1 MDNEENVVTNE
12 SEETP
17 TPDLTIKVGKP
28 KKKKSKKKVVII
40 VLLVVFL
47 VLFVFPPA
55 FVFIFIY
62 DSGKMKVTYDE
73 TFDSDKWAE
82 SLVVDSLDYTA
93 SEGCAKFSI
102 TESDVNNMIY
112 QSYKDSEEMQQFVKQ
127 IAIDVRKNSYVFSIS
142 ASLGFFNTR
151 IQIVTNLSKGQI
163 ENRNGDLEDAY
174 IFTIK
179 DVVLG
184 KLGGFKSLVMDILK
198 QSIGDSIGSSGSQFE
213 IHADFDHSRFYVFAS
228 DFRNM
233 IENSLGGGSG
243 SGSSNFY
250 TSFIYD
256 FLDNGLVDVDF
267 YTNEALTVKVQLDKL
282 TGNDYDEG
290 QYVYYN
296 MPYENTTTKLTVNN
310 TQKKLS
316 LDTIREALISL
327 MDQGLIEESNL
338 NLVSEYLFN
347 GYHDDNAPDCDLN
360 SIGISDKN
368 AYKGF
373 NVATPLSV
381 DDLIRNS
388 VSSFDGYSPILTSFD
403 IANLKEDDLNT
414 FLHTQKIFCNQ
425 FFLTREISDGKYKT
439 SYIALDNAYI
449 NLTST
454 GAVISAGLN
463 INGLETI
470 VTMLMNIDAENSKNA
485 KLAYTVDEIYYGGTN
500 EEGQR
505 FTANQGTKQLLFQ
518 TLKNSVNSE
527 AFTFS
532 EDGHFIMD
540 FSDLID
546 QGINLIGAGQ
556 EEYRDFLLSGAKYSV
571 KVVGDNIIDNSVIRV
586 TASRY

>member
-12 SEETP
+12 AEETP

-62 DSGKMKVTYDE
+62 DTSKMKVTYDE
-73 TFDSDKWAE
+73 AFDSDKWAE
-82 SLVVDSLDYTA
+82 SLVVDSLDNTV
-93 SEGCAKFSI
+93 SEGAAKFSI
-102 TESDVNNMIY
+102 SESDVNNMLY

-151 IQIVTNLSKGQI
+151 IQIVTNLSKGQV
-163 ENRNGDLEDAY
+163 ENRNGSLEDAY

-184 KLGGFKSLVMDILK
+184 KVPGLKPLVMSILK
-198 QSIGDSIGSSGSQFE
+198 QSIGDSFSSGDSQFE
-213 IHADFDHSRFYVFAS
+213 IHADLDHSRFYVFAS

-233 IENSLGGGSG
+233 IGNALGGG

-267 YTNEALTVKVQLDKL
+267 YSNEALTIKVQLDKL

-296 MPYENTTTKLTVNN
+296 MPYENTTTKLTINN
-310 TQKKLS
+310 QQKKLS
-316 LDTIREALISL
+316 LDTIREALVSL

-360 SIGISDKN
+360 SIGINDKN
-368 AYKGF
+368 AYQGF

-403 IANLKEDDLNT
+403 IANLEEDDVNT
-414 FLHTQKIFCNQ
+414 FLHTQNIFGNK

-449 NLTST
+449 NLTSN

-463 INGLETI
+463 INGLETN
-470 VTMLMNIDAENSKNA
+470 VTMLMDIDAENSKNA
-485 KLAYTVDEIYYGGTN
+485 KLAYTVNEIYYGGTDG
-500 EEGQR
+500 EGNR
-505 FTANQGTKQLLFQ
+505 ITANDGTKGLLFQ

-527 AFTFS
+527 AFTFT
-532 EDGHFIMD
+532 EDGLFIMD
-540 FSDLID
+540 FSDLIT

-571 KVVGDNIIDNSVIRV
+571 KVVGDNVTDNSVIRV
-586 TASRY
+586 TASRF

>member
-12 SEETP
+12 AEETP
-17 TPDLTIKVGKP
+17 TPDLTIKVNKP
-28 KKKKSKKKVVII
+28 KKKSKKKVVII

-62 DSGKMKVTYDE
+62 DTSKMKVTYDE
-73 TFDSDKWAE
+73 AFDSDKWAE
-82 SLVVDSLDYTA
+82 SLVMDSLDNTV
-93 SEGCAKFSI
+93 SEGAAKFSI
-102 TESDVNNMIY
+102 SESDVNNMLY

-151 IQIVTNLSKGQI
+151 IQIVTNLSKGQV
-163 ENRNGDLEDAY
+163 ENRNGYLEDAY

-184 KLGGFKSLVMDILK
+184 KVPGLKPFVMSILK
-198 QSIGDSIGSSGSQFE
+198 QSIGDSFSSGDSQFE
-213 IHADFDHSRFYVFAS
+213 IHADLDHSRFYVFAS

-233 IENSLGGGSG
+233 IGNALGGG

-256 FLDNGLVDVDF
+256 FLDNDLVDVDF
-267 YTNEALTVKVQLDKL
+267 YSNEALTIKVQLDKL

-296 MPYENTTTKLTVNN
+296 MPYENTTTKLTINN
-310 TQKKLS
+310 QQKKLS
-316 LDTIREALISL
+316 LDTIREALVSL

-360 SIGISDKN
+360 SIGIADKN
-368 AYKGF
+368 TYQGF
-373 NVATPLSV
+373 NVVTPLSV

-403 IANLKEDDLNT
+403 IANLKEDDVNT
-414 FLHTQKIFCNQ
+414 FLHTQNIFGNK
-425 FFLTREISDGKYKT
+425 FFLTREVSDGKYKT

-449 NLTST
+449 NLTSN
-454 GAVISAGLN
+454 GAIISAGLN
-463 INGLETI
+463 INGLETN
-470 VTMLMNIDAENSKNA
+470 VTMLMDIDAENSKNA
-485 KLAYTVDEIYYGGTN
+485 KLAYTVNEIYYGSTDG
-500 EEGQR
+500 EGNR
-505 FTANQGTKQLLFQ
+505 ITANDGTKGLLFQ

-527 AFTFS
+527 AFTFT
-532 EDGHFIMD
+532 EDGLFIMD
-540 FSDLID
+540 FSDLIT

-571 KVVGDNIIDNSVIRV
+571 KVVGDNVTDNSVIRV
-586 TASRY
+586 TASRF

>member
-12 SEETP
+12 AEETP

-62 DSGKMKVTYDE
+62 DTSKMKVTYDE
-73 TFDSDKWAE
+73 AFDSDKWAE
-82 SLVVDSLDYTA
+82 SLVMDSLDNTV
-93 SEGCAKFSI
+93 SEGAAKFSI
-102 TESDVNNMIY
+102 TESDVNNMLY

-151 IQIVTNLSKGQI
+151 IQIVTNLSKGQV
-163 ENRNGDLEDAY
+163 ENRNGSLEDAY

-184 KLGGFKSLVMDILK
+184 KVPGLKPLVMSILK
-198 QSIGDSIGSSGSQFE
+198 QSIGDSFSSGDSQFE
-213 IHADFDHSRFYVFAS
+213 IHADLDHSRFYVFAS

-233 IENSLGGGSG
+233 IGNALGGG

-267 YTNEALTVKVQLDKL
+267 YSNEALTIKVQLDKL

-296 MPYENTTTKLTVNN
+296 MPYENTTTKLTINN
-310 TQKKLS
+310 QQKKLS
-316 LDTIREALISL
+316 LDTIREALVSL

-360 SIGISDKN
+360 SIGINDKN
-368 AYKGF
+368 AYQGF

-403 IANLKEDDLNT
+403 IANLEEDDVNT
-414 FLHTQKIFCNQ
+414 FLHTQNIFGNK

-449 NLTST
+449 NLTSN
-454 GAVISAGLN
+454 GAIISAGLN
-463 INGLETI
+463 INGLETN
-470 VTMLMNIDAENSKNA
+470 VTMLMDIDAENSKNA
-485 KLAYTVDEIYYGGTN
+485 KLAYTVNEIYYGGTDG
-500 EEGQR
+500 EGNR
-505 FTANQGTKQLLFQ
+505 ITANDGTKGLLFQ

-527 AFTFS
+527 AFTFT
-532 EDGHFIMD
+532 EDGLFIMD
-540 FSDLID
+540 FSDLIT

-571 KVVGDNIIDNSVIRV
+571 KVVGDNVTDNSVIRV
-586 TASRY
+586 TASRF

>member
-12 SEETP
+12 AEETP
-17 TPDLTIKVGKP
+17 TPDLTIKVNQP
-28 KKKKSKKKVVII
+28 KKKSKKKVVII

-62 DSGKMKVTYDE
+62 DTSKMKVTYDE
-73 TFDSDKWAE
+73 AFDSDKWAE
-82 SLVVDSLDYTA
+82 SLVMDSLDNTV
-93 SEGCAKFSI
+93 SEGAAKFSI
-102 TESDVNNMIY
+102 SESDVNNMLY

-127 IAIDVRKNSYVFSIS
+127 IAIDVKKNSYVFSIS

-151 IQIVTNLSKGQI
+151 IQIVTNLSKGQV
-163 ENRNGDLEDAY
+163 ENRNGSLEDAY

-184 KLGGFKSLVMDILK
+184 KVPGLKPLVMSILK
-198 QSIGDSIGSSGSQFE
+198 QSIGDSFSSGDSQFE
-213 IHADFDHSRFYVFAS
+213 IHADLDHSRLYVFAS
-228 DFRNM
+228 DLRNM
-233 IENSLGGGSG
+233 IGNALGGG

-256 FLDNGLVDVDF
+256 FLDNDLVDVDF
-267 YTNEALTVKVQLDKL
+267 YSNEALTIKVQLDKL

-290 QYVYYN
+290 QYVCYN
-296 MPYENTTTKLTVNN
+296 MPYENTTTKLTINN
-310 TQKKLS
+310 QQRKLS
-316 LDTIREALISL
+316 LDTIREALVSL

-360 SIGISDKN
+360 SIGITDKN
-368 AYKGF
+368 TYQGF
-373 NVATPLSV
+373 NVVTPLSV

-403 IANLKEDDLNT
+403 IADLKEDDVNT
-414 FLHTQKIFCNQ
+414 FLHSQNLFGNK
-425 FFLTREISDGKYKT
+425 FFLTREVSDGKYKT

-449 NLTST
+449 NLTSN

-463 INGLETI
+463 INGLETM
-470 VTMLMNIDAENSKNA
+470 VTMLMDIDAENSKNA
-485 KLAYTVDEIYYGGTN
+485 KLAYTVNEIYYGSTDG
-500 EEGQR
+500 EGNR
-505 FTANQGTKQLLFQ
+505 ITANDSTKGLLFQ
-518 TLKNSVNSE
+518 TLKNSVSSE
-527 AFTFS
+527 AFTFT
-532 EDGHFIMD
+532 EDGLFIMD
-540 FSDLID
+540 FSDLIT
-546 QGINLIGAGQ
+546 QGVNLIGAGQ
-556 EEYRDFLLSGAKYSV
+556 EEYRDFLLNGAKFSV
-571 KVVGDNIIDNSVIRV
+571 KVVGDDITDNSVIRV
-586 TASRY
+586 TASRF

>member
-12 SEETP
+12 AEETP

-62 DSGKMKVTYDE
+62 DTSKMKVTYDE
-73 TFDSDKWAE
+73 AFDSDKWAE
-82 SLVVDSLDYTA
+82 SLVVDSLDNTV
-93 SEGCAKFSI
+93 SEGAAKFSI
-102 TESDVNNMIY
+102 SESDVNNMLY

-151 IQIVTNLSKGQI
+151 IQIVTNLSKGQV
-163 ENRNGDLEDAY
+163 ENRNGSLEDAY

-184 KLGGFKSLVMDILK
+184 KVPGLKPLVMSILK
-198 QSIGDSIGSSGSQFE
+198 QSIGDSFSSGDSQFE
-213 IHADFDHSRFYVFAS
+213 IHSDLDHSRFYVFAS

-233 IENSLGGGSG
+233 IGNALGGG

-267 YTNEALTVKVQLDKL
+267 YSNEALTIKVQLDKL

-296 MPYENTTTKLTVNN
+296 MPYENTTTKLTINN
-310 TQKKLS
+310 QQKKLS
-316 LDTIREALISL
+316 LDTIREALVSL

-360 SIGISDKN
+360 SIGINDKN
-368 AYKGF
+368 AYQGF

-403 IANLKEDDLNT
+403 IANLEEDDVNT
-414 FLHTQKIFCNQ
+414 FLHTQNIFGNK

-449 NLTST
+449 NLTSN

-463 INGLETI
+463 INGLETN
-470 VTMLMNIDAENSKNA
+470 VTMLMDIDVENSKNA
-485 KLAYTVDEIYYGGTN
+485 KLAYTVNEIYYGGTDG
-500 EEGQR
+500 EGNR
-505 FTANQGTKQLLFQ
+505 ITANDGTKGLLFQ

-540 FSDLID
+540 FSDLIT

-571 KVVGDNIIDNSVIRV
+571 KVVGDNVTDNSVIRV
-586 TASRY
+586 TASRF

>member
-1 MDNEENVVTNE
+1 MNNEENVVTNE
-12 SEETP
+12 AEETP

-62 DSGKMKVTYDE
+62 DTSKMKVTYDE
-73 TFDSDKWAE
+73 AFDSDKWAE
-82 SLVVDSLDYTA
+82 SLVMGSLDNTV
-93 SEGCAKFSI
+93 SEGAAKFSI
-102 TESDVNNMIY
+102 TESDVNNMLY

-151 IQIVTNLSKGQI
+151 IQIVTNLSKGQV
-163 ENRNGDLEDAY
+163 ENRNGSLEDAY

-184 KLGGFKSLVMDILK
+184 KVPGLKPLVMSILK
-198 QSIGDSIGSSGSQFE
+198 QSIGDSFSSGDSQFE
-213 IHADFDHSRFYVFAS
+213 IHADLDHSRFYVFAS

-233 IENSLGGGSG
+233 IGNALGGG

-267 YTNEALTVKVQLDKL
+267 YSNEALTIKVQLDKL

-296 MPYENTTTKLTVNN
+296 MPYENTTTKLTINN
-310 TQKKLS
+310 QQKKLS
-316 LDTIREALISL
+316 LDTIREALVSL

-338 NLVSEYLFN
+338 NLVSEYVFN

-360 SIGISDKN
+360 SIGINDKN
-368 AYKGF
+368 AYQGF

-403 IANLKEDDLNT
+403 IANLEEDDVNT
-414 FLHTQKIFCNQ
+414 FLHTQNIFGNK

-449 NLTST
+449 NLTSN

-463 INGLETI
+463 INGLETN
-470 VTMLMNIDAENSKNA
+470 VTMLMDIDAENSKNA
-485 KLAYTVDEIYYGGTN
+485 KLAYTVNEIYYGGTDG
-500 EEGQR
+500 EGNR
-505 FTANQGTKQLLFQ
+505 ITANDGTKGLLFQ

-527 AFTFS
+527 AFTFT
-532 EDGHFIMD
+532 EDGLFIMD
-540 FSDLID
+540 FSDLIT

-571 KVVGDNIIDNSVIRV
+571 KVVGDNVTDNSVIRV
-586 TASRY
+586 TASRF

>member
-12 SEETP
+12 AEETP

-62 DSGKMKVTYDE
+62 DTSKMKVTYDE
-73 TFDSDKWAE
+73 AFDSDKWAE
-82 SLVVDSLDYTA
+82 SLVMDSLDNTV
-93 SEGCAKFSI
+93 SEGAAKFSI
-102 TESDVNNMIY
+102 SESDVNNMLY

-127 IAIDVRKNSYVFSIS
+127 IAIDVKKNSYVFSIS

-151 IQIVTNLSKGQI
+151 IQIVTNLSKGQV
-163 ENRNGDLEDAY
+163 ENRNGSLEDAY

-184 KLGGFKSLVMDILK
+184 KVPGLKPLVMSILK
-198 QSIGDSIGSSGSQFE
+198 QSIGDSFSSGDSQFE
-213 IHADFDHSRFYVFAS
+213 IHADLDHSRFYVFAS

-233 IENSLGGGSG
+233 IGNALGGG

-267 YTNEALTVKVQLDKL
+267 YSNEALTIKVQLDKL

-296 MPYENTTTKLTVNN
+296 MPYENTTTKLTINN
-310 TQKKLS
+310 QQKKLS
-316 LDTIREALISL
+316 LDTIREALVSL

-360 SIGISDKN
+360 SIGIYDKN
-368 AYKGF
+368 AYQGF

-403 IANLKEDDLNT
+403 IANLKEDDVNT
-414 FLHTQKIFCNQ
+414 FLHTQNIFGNK
-425 FFLTREISDGKYKT
+425 FFLTREVSDGKYKT

-449 NLTST
+449 NLTSN

-463 INGLETI
+463 INGLETN
-470 VTMLMNIDAENSKNA
+470 VTMLMDIDAENSKNA
-485 KLAYTVDEIYYGGTN
+485 KLAYTVNEIYYGGTDG
-500 EEGQR
+500 EGNR
-505 FTANQGTKQLLFQ
+505 ITANDGTKGLLFQ

-527 AFTFS
+527 AFTFT
-532 EDGHFIMD
+532 EDGLFIMD
-540 FSDLID
+540 FSDLIT

-571 KVVGDNIIDNSVIRV
+571 KVVGDNVTDNSVIRV
-586 TASRY
+586 TASRF

>member
-12 SEETP
+12 AEETP

-62 DSGKMKVTYDE
+62 DTSKMKVTYDE
-73 TFDSDKWAE
+73 AFDSDKWAE
-82 SLVVDSLDYTA
+82 SLVMDSLDNTV
-93 SEGCAKFSI
+93 SEGAAKFSI
-102 TESDVNNMIY
+102 TESDVNNMLY

-163 ENRNGDLEDAY
+163 ENRNGYLEDAY

-184 KLGGFKSLVMDILK
+184 KVPGLKPLVMSILK
-198 QSIGDSIGSSGSQFE
+198 QSIGDSFNTGDSQFE
-213 IHADFDHSRFYVFAS
+213 IHADLDHSRFYVFAS

-233 IENSLGGGSG
+233 IGNALGGG

-267 YTNEALTVKVQLDKL
+267 YSNEALTIKVQLDKL

-296 MPYENTTTKLTVNN
+296 MPYENTTTKLTINN
-310 TQKKLS
+310 QQKKLS
-316 LDTIREALISL
+316 LDTIREALVSL

-360 SIGISDKN
+360 SIGINDKN
-368 AYKGF
+368 AYQGF

-403 IANLKEDDLNT
+403 IANLEEDDVNT
-414 FLHTQKIFCNQ
+414 FLHTQNIFGNK

-449 NLTST
+449 NLTSN

-463 INGLETI
+463 INGLETN
-470 VTMLMNIDAENSKNA
+470 VTMLMDIDAENSKNA
-485 KLAYTVDEIYYGGTN
+485 KLAYTVNEIYYGGTDG
-500 EEGQR
+500 EGNR
-505 FTANQGTKQLLFQ
+505 ITANDGTKGLLFQ

-527 AFTFS
+527 AFTFT
-532 EDGHFIMD
+532 EDGLFIMD
-540 FSDLID
+540 FSDLIT

-571 KVVGDNIIDNSVIRV
+571 KVVGDNVTDNSVIRV
-586 TASRY
+586 TASRF

>member
-12 SEETP
+12 AEETP

-62 DSGKMKVTYDE
+62 DTSKMKVTYDE
-73 TFDSDKWAE
+73 AFDSDKWAE
-82 SLVVDSLDYTA
+82 SLVMDSLDNTV
-93 SEGCAKFSI
+93 SEGAAKFSI
-102 TESDVNNMIY
+102 SESDVNNMLY

-151 IQIVTNLSKGQI
+151 IQIVTNLSKGQV
-163 ENRNGDLEDAY
+163 ENRNGVLEDAY

-184 KLGGFKSLVMDILK
+184 KVPGLKPLVMSILK
-198 QSIGDSIGSSGSQFE
+198 QSIGDSFSSGDSQFE
-213 IHADFDHSRFYVFAS
+213 IHSDLDHSRFYVFAS

-233 IENSLGGGSG
+233 IGNALGGG

-267 YTNEALTVKVQLDKL
+267 YSNEALTIKVQLDKL

-296 MPYENTTTKLTVNN
+296 MPYENTTTKLTINN
-310 TQKKLS
+310 QQKKLS
-316 LDTIREALISL
+316 LDTIREALVSL

-360 SIGISDKN
+360 SIGIYDKN
-368 AYKGF
+368 AYQGF

-403 IANLKEDDLNT
+403 IANLEEDDVNT
-414 FLHTQKIFCNQ
+414 FLHTQNIFGNK

-449 NLTST
+449 NLTSN

-463 INGLETI
+463 INGLETN
-470 VTMLMNIDAENSKNA
+470 VTMLMDIDAENSKNA
-485 KLAYTVDEIYYGGTN
+485 KLAYTVNEIYYGGTDG
-500 EEGQR
+500 EGNR
-505 FTANQGTKQLLFQ
+505 ITANDGTKGLLFQ

-527 AFTFS
+527 AFTFT
-532 EDGHFIMD
+532 EDGLFIMD
-540 FSDLID
+540 FSDLIT

-571 KVVGDNIIDNSVIRV
+571 KVVGDNVTDNSVIRV
-586 TASRY
+586 TASRF

>member
-12 SEETP
+12 AEETP

-62 DSGKMKVTYDE
+62 DTSKMKVTYDE
-73 TFDSDKWAE
+73 AFDSDKWAE
-82 SLVVDSLDYTA
+82 SLVVDSLDNTV
-93 SEGCAKFSI
+93 SEGAAKFSI
-102 TESDVNNMIY
+102 TESDVNNMLY

-151 IQIVTNLSKGQI
+151 IQIVTNLSKGQV
-163 ENRNGDLEDAY
+163 ENRNGVLEDAY

-184 KLGGFKSLVMDILK
+184 KVPGLKPLVMSILK
-198 QSIGDSIGSSGSQFE
+198 QSIGDSFNTGDSQFE
-213 IHADFDHSRFYVFAS
+213 IHADLDHSRFYVFAS

-233 IENSLGGGSG
+233 IGNALGGG

-267 YTNEALTVKVQLDKL
+267 YSNEALTIKVQLDKL

-296 MPYENTTTKLTVNN
+296 MPYENTTTKLTINN
-310 TQKKLS
+310 QQKKLS
-316 LDTIREALISL
+316 LDTIREALVSL

-360 SIGISDKN
+360 SIGIYDKN
-368 AYKGF
+368 AYQGF

-403 IANLKEDDLNT
+403 IANLEEDDVNT
-414 FLHTQKIFCNQ
+414 FLHTQNIFGNK
-425 FFLTREISDGKYKT
+425 FFLTREVSDGKYKT

-449 NLTST
+449 NLTSN
-454 GAVISAGLN
+454 GAIISAGLN
-463 INGLETI
+463 INGLETN
-470 VTMLMNIDAENSKNA
+470 VTMLMDIDAENSKNA
-485 KLAYTVDEIYYGGTN
+485 KLAYTVNEIYYGGTDG
-500 EEGQR
+500 EGNR
-505 FTANQGTKQLLFQ
+505 ITANDGTKGLLFQ

-527 AFTFS
+527 AFTFT
-532 EDGHFIMD
+532 EDGLFIMD
-540 FSDLID
+540 FSDLIT

-571 KVVGDNIIDNSVIRV
+571 KVVGDNVTDNSVIRV
-586 TASRY
+586 TASRF

>member
-12 SEETP
+12 AEETP

-62 DSGKMKVTYDE
+62 DTSKMKVTYDE
-73 TFDSDKWAE
+73 AFDSDKWAE
-82 SLVVDSLDYTA
+82 SLVMDSLDNTV
-93 SEGCAKFSI
+93 SEGAAKFSI
-102 TESDVNNMIY
+102 TESDVNNMLY

-127 IAIDVRKNSYVFSIS
+127 IAIDVKKNSYVFSIS

-151 IQIVTNLSKGQI
+151 IQIVTNLSKGQV
-163 ENRNGDLEDAY
+163 ENRNGSLEDAY

-184 KLGGFKSLVMDILK
+184 KVPGLKPLVMSILK
-198 QSIGDSIGSSGSQFE
+198 QSIGDSFSSGDSQFE
-213 IHADFDHSRFYVFAS
+213 IHSDLDHSRFYVFAS

-233 IENSLGGGSG
+233 IGNALGGG

-267 YTNEALTVKVQLDKL
+267 YSNEALTIKVQLDKL

-296 MPYENTTTKLTVNN
+296 MPYENTTTKLTINN
-310 TQKKLS
+310 QQKKLS
-316 LDTIREALISL
+316 LDTIREALVSL

-360 SIGISDKN
+360 SIGINDKN
-368 AYKGF
+368 AYQGF

-403 IANLKEDDLNT
+403 IANLEEDDVNT
-414 FLHTQKIFCNQ
+414 FLHTQNIFGNK

-449 NLTST
+449 NLTSN

-463 INGLETI
+463 INGLETN
-470 VTMLMNIDAENSKNA
+470 VTMLMDIDVENSKNA
-485 KLAYTVDEIYYGGTN
+485 KLAYTVNEIYYGGTDG
-500 EEGQR
+500 EGNR
-505 FTANQGTKQLLFQ
+505 ITANDGTKGLLFQ

-527 AFTFS
+527 AFTFT
-532 EDGHFIMD
+532 EDGLFIMD
-540 FSDLID
+540 FSDLIT

-571 KVVGDNIIDNSVIRV
+571 KVVGDNVTDNSVIRV
-586 TASRY
+586 TASRF

>member
-12 SEETP
+12 AEETP
-17 TPDLTIKVGKP
+17 TPDLTIKVNKP
-28 KKKKSKKKVVII
+28 KKKSKKKVVII

-62 DSGKMKVTYDE
+62 DTSKMKVTYDE
-73 TFDSDKWAE
+73 AFDSDKWAE
-82 SLVVDSLDYTA
+82 SLVMDSLDNTV
-93 SEGCAKFSI
+93 SEGAAKFSI
-102 TESDVNNMIY
+102 SESDVNNMLY
-112 QSYKDSEEMQQFVKQ
+112 QSYKDNEEMQQFVKQ
-127 IAIDVRKNSYVFSIS
+127 IAIDVKKNSYVFSIS

-151 IQIVTNLSKGQI
+151 IQIVTNLSKGQV
-163 ENRNGDLEDAY
+163 ENRNGYLEDAY

-184 KLGGFKSLVMDILK
+184 KVPGLKPLVMSILK
-198 QSIGDSIGSSGSQFE
+198 QSIGDSFSSGDSQFE
-213 IHADFDHSRFYVFAS
+213 IHADLDHSRFYVFAS

-233 IENSLGGGSG
+233 IGNALGGG

-267 YTNEALTVKVQLDKL
+267 YSNEALTIKVQLDKL

-296 MPYENTTTKLTVNN
+296 MPYENTTTKLTINN
-310 TQKKLS
+310 QQKKLS
-316 LDTIREALISL
+316 LDTIREALVSL

-360 SIGISDKN
+360 SIGITDKN
-368 AYKGF
+368 TYQGF
-373 NVATPLSV
+373 NVVTPLSV

-403 IANLKEDDLNT
+403 IANLKEDDVNT
-414 FLHTQKIFCNQ
+414 FLHTQNIFGNK

-449 NLTST
+449 NLTSN
-454 GAVISAGLN
+454 GAIISAGLN
-463 INGLETI
+463 INGLETN
-470 VTMLMNIDAENSKNA
+470 VTMLMDIDEENSNNA
-485 KLAYTVDEIYYGGTN
+485 KLAYTVNEIYYGSTDG
-500 EEGQR
+500 EGNR
-505 FTANQGTKQLLFQ
+505 ITANDGTKGLLFQ

-527 AFTFS
+527 AFTFT
-532 EDGHFIMD
+532 EDGLFIMD
-540 FSDLID
+540 FSDLIT

-571 KVVGDNIIDNSVIRV
+571 KVVGDNVTDNSVIRV
-586 TASRY
+586 TASRF

>member
-1 MDNEENVVTNE
+1 
-12 SEETP
+12 
-17 TPDLTIKVGKP
+17 
-28 KKKKSKKKVVII
+28 
-40 VLLVVFL
+40 
-47 VLFVFPPA
+47 
-55 FVFIFIY
+55 
-62 DSGKMKVTYDE
+62 MKVTYDE
-73 TFDSDKWAE
+73 AFDSDKWAE
-82 SLVVDSLDYTA
+82 SLVMDSLDNTV
-93 SEGCAKFSI
+93 SEGAAKFSI
-102 TESDVNNMIY
+102 SESDVNNMLY

-151 IQIVTNLSKGQI
+151 IQIVTNLSKGQV
-163 ENRNGDLEDAY
+163 ENRNGFLEDAY

-184 KLGGFKSLVMDILK
+184 KVPGLKPLVMSILK
-198 QSIGDSIGSSGSQFE
+198 QSIGDSFSSGDSQFE
-213 IHADFDHSRFYVFAS
+213 IHADLDHSRFYVFAS

-233 IENSLGGGSG
+233 IGNALGGG

-256 FLDNGLVDVDF
+256 FLDNDLVDVDF
-267 YTNEALTVKVQLDKL
+267 YSNEALTIKVQLDKL

-296 MPYENTTTKLTVNN
+296 MPYENTTTKLTINN
-310 TQKKLS
+310 QQKKLS
-316 LDTIREALISL
+316 LDTIREALVSL

-360 SIGISDKN
+360 SIGITDKN
-368 AYKGF
+368 TYQGF
-373 NVATPLSV
+373 NVVTPLSV

-403 IANLKEDDLNT
+403 IANLKEDDVNT
-414 FLHTQKIFCNQ
+414 FLHSQNLFGNK
-425 FFLTREISDGKYKT
+425 FFLTREVSDGKYKT

-449 NLTST
+449 NLTSN
-454 GAVISAGLN
+454 GAIISAGLN
-463 INGLETI
+463 INGLETN
-470 VTMLMNIDAENSKNA
+470 VTMLMDIDAENSKNA
-485 KLAYTVDEIYYGGTN
+485 KLAYTVNEIYYGSTDG
-500 EEGQR
+500 EGNR
-505 FTANQGTKQLLFQ
+505 ITANDGTKGLLFQ

-527 AFTFS
+527 AFTFT
-532 EDGHFIMD
+532 EDGLFIMD
-540 FSDLID
+540 FSDLIT

-571 KVVGDNIIDNSVIRV
+571 KVVGDNVTDNSVIRV
-586 TASRY
+586 TASRF

>member
-12 SEETP
+12 AEETP

-62 DSGKMKVTYDE
+62 DTSKMKVTYDE
-73 TFDSDKWAE
+73 AFDSDKWAE
-82 SLVVDSLDYTA
+82 SLVMDSLDNTV
-93 SEGCAKFSI
+93 SEGAAKFSI
-102 TESDVNNMIY
+102 TESDVNNMLY

-151 IQIVTNLSKGQI
+151 IQIVTNLSKGQV
-163 ENRNGDLEDAY
+163 ENRNGSLEDAY

-184 KLGGFKSLVMDILK
+184 KVPGLKPLVMSILK
-198 QSIGDSIGSSGSQFE
+198 QSIGDSFNTGDSQFE
-213 IHADFDHSRFYVFAS
+213 IHADLDHSRFYVFAS

-233 IENSLGGGSG
+233 IGNALGGG

-267 YTNEALTVKVQLDKL
+267 YSNEALTIKVQLDKL

-296 MPYENTTTKLTVNN
+296 MPYENTTTKLTINN
-310 TQKKLS
+310 QQKKLS
-316 LDTIREALISL
+316 LDTIREALVSL

-360 SIGISDKN
+360 SIGINDKN
-368 AYKGF
+368 AYQGF

-403 IANLKEDDLNT
+403 IANLEEDDVNT
-414 FLHTQKIFCNQ
+414 FLHTQNIFGNK

-449 NLTST
+449 NLTSN
-454 GAVISAGLN
+454 GAIVSAGLN
-463 INGLETI
+463 INGLETN
-470 VTMLMNIDAENSKNA
+470 VTMLMDIDAENSKNA
-485 KLAYTVDEIYYGGTN
+485 KLAYTVNEIYYGGTDG
-500 EEGQR
+500 EGSR
-505 FTANQGTKQLLFQ
+505 ITANDGTKGLLFQ

-527 AFTFS
+527 AFTFT
-532 EDGHFIMD
+532 EDGLFIMD
-540 FSDLID
+540 FSDLIT

-571 KVVGDNIIDNSVIRV
+571 KVVGDNVTDNSVIRV
-586 TASRY
+586 TASRF

>member
-12 SEETP
+12 AEETP

-62 DSGKMKVTYDE
+62 DTSKMKVTYDE
-73 TFDSDKWAE
+73 AFDSDKWAE
-82 SLVVDSLDYTA
+82 SLVMDSLDNTV
-93 SEGCAKFSI
+93 SEGAAKFSI
-102 TESDVNNMIY
+102 TESDVNNMLY

-151 IQIVTNLSKGQI
+151 IQIVTNLSKGQV
-163 ENRNGDLEDAY
+163 ENRNGSLEDAY

-184 KLGGFKSLVMDILK
+184 KVPGLKPLVMSILK
-198 QSIGDSIGSSGSQFE
+198 QSIGDSFSSGDSQFE
-213 IHADFDHSRFYVFAS
+213 IHSDLDHSRFYVFAS

-233 IENSLGGGSG
+233 IGNALGGG

-267 YTNEALTVKVQLDKL
+267 YSNEALTIKVQLDKL

-296 MPYENTTTKLTVNN
+296 MPYENTTTKLTINN
-310 TQKKLS
+310 QQKKLS
-316 LDTIREALISL
+316 LDTIREALVSL

-360 SIGISDKN
+360 SIGIYDKN
-368 AYKGF
+368 AYQGF

-403 IANLKEDDLNT
+403 IANLEEDDVNT
-414 FLHTQKIFCNQ
+414 FLHTQNIFGNK
-425 FFLTREISDGKYKT
+425 FFLTREVSDGKYKT

-449 NLTST
+449 NLTSN

-463 INGLETI
+463 INGLETN
-470 VTMLMNIDAENSKNA
+470 VTMLMDIDAENSKNA
-485 KLAYTVDEIYYGGTN
+485 KLAYTVNEIYYGGTDG
-500 EEGQR
+500 EGNR
-505 FTANQGTKQLLFQ
+505 ITANDGTKGLLFQ

-527 AFTFS
+527 AFTFT
-532 EDGHFIMD
+532 EEGLFIMD
-540 FSDLID
+540 FSDLIT

-571 KVVGDNIIDNSVIRV
+571 KVVGDNVTDNSVIRV
-586 TASRY
+586 TASRF

>member
-1 MDNEENVVTNE
+1 MENEEYFVANE
-12 SEETP
+12 AEEASAE
-17 TPDLTIKVGKP
+17 DNANANKKP
-28 KKKKSKKKVVII
+28 KKKSKKKVVII

-62 DSGKMKVTYDE
+62 DTSKMKVTYDE
-73 TFDSDKWAE
+73 AFDSDKWAE
-82 SLVVDSLDYTA
+82 SLVMDSLDNTV
-93 SEGCAKFSI
+93 SEGAAKFSI
-102 TESDVNNMIY
+102 TESDVNNMLY

-151 IQIVTNLSKGQI
+151 IQIVTNLSKGQV
-163 ENRNGDLEDAY
+163 ENRNGSLEDAY

-184 KLGGFKSLVMDILK
+184 KVPGLKPLVMSILK
-198 QSIGDSIGSSGSQFE
+198 QSIGDSFNTGDSQFE
-213 IHADFDHSRFYVFAS
+213 IHADLDHSRFYVFAS

-233 IENSLGGGSG
+233 IGNALGGG

-267 YTNEALTVKVQLDKL
+267 YSNEALTIKVQLDKL

-296 MPYENTTTKLTVNN
+296 MPYENTTTKLTINN
-310 TQKKLS
+310 QQKKLS
-316 LDTIREALISL
+316 LDTIREALVSL

-360 SIGISDKN
+360 SIGINDKN
-368 AYKGF
+368 AYQGF
-373 NVATPLSV
+373 NVVAPLSV

-403 IANLKEDDLNT
+403 IANLKEDDVNT
-414 FLHTQKIFCNQ
+414 FLHTQNIFGNK

-449 NLTST
+449 NLTSN
-454 GAVISAGLN
+454 GAIISAGLN
-463 INGLETI
+463 INGLETN
-470 VTMLMNIDAENSKNA
+470 VTMLMDIDAENSKNA
-485 KLAYTVDEIYYGGTN
+485 KLAYTVNEIYYGGTDG
-500 EEGQR
+500 EGNR
-505 FTANQGTKQLLFQ
+505 ITANDGTKGLLFQ

-527 AFTFS
+527 AFTFT
-532 EDGHFIMD
+532 EDGLFIMD
-540 FSDLID
+540 FSDLIT

-571 KVVGDNIIDNSVIRV
+571 KVVGDNVTDNSVIRV
-586 TASRY
+586 TASRF